1 MTAPAAKTKIGSERP
16 SAKFHPPPKFFVL
29 QAMIRAQLHTAG
41 KCSEV
46 FFIIGTRESIVD
58 IGLVVSDHVTVDKFE
73 KSSFLTRPSLAKPRS
88 SIR

>member
-1 MTAPAAKTKIGSERP
+1 MTTPAAKTKIGSDRY
-16 SAKFHPPPKFFVL
+16 SAKFPPPPKFFVL

-58 IGLVVSDHVTVDKFE
+58 IGLAVSDHDTVDKFE
-73 KSSFLTRPSLAKPRS
+73 KSLYF
-88 SIR
+88 